1 MYLVGDTILC
11 VQDHPE
17 YDAGYIAGLVEARR
31 PRMGD
36 EVTDAALERIAA
48 RPTRTATSSA
58 AGSPTS
64 CSTAAAADHRCPRW
78 R

>member
-1 MYLVGDTILC
+1 MYVVGDTILC

-17 YDAGYIAGLVEARR
+17 YDASYIAGLVEARR

-36 EVTDAALERIAA
+36 EVTDTALERIE
-48 RPTRTATSSA
+48 RDATHSDVV
-58 AGSPTS
+58 GRWL
-64 CSTAAAADHRCPRW
+64 ADFLLDRR